1 MLQNKTSIY
10 NSGYQHQSKHQQN
23 KLALNWGSSTANF
36 GLEILGF
43 GKVITESWKK
53 PCIKSCD
60 KSKPLQRRSM
70 KCPGCVGL
78 WEMHSVERYWWYRV
92 WEWIRIRIWIKA
104 NINETINFRSM
115 KASGPMHIGLE
126 GGVTSISTL
135 ELQTFPSTEPWRW
148 CFFLE
153 TLRRVDRIL
162 RCTGF
167 VNKVTWEVCT
177 SGFVLLPPVGSP
189 FHPFTTLA
197 TAPVHHFPYK
207 PIQHC
212 QKTGQCKNEKTL
224 PLMPK
229 LSLIIFVLPWWMCQI
244 NHQFS
249 FKMLARLKM

>member
-1 MLQNKTSIY
+1 MSQLVRLDGKHTYQNA
-10 NSGYQHQSKHQQN
+10 HC
-23 KLALNWGSSTANF
+23 A
-36 GLEILGF
+36 
-43 GKVITESWKK
+43 
-53 PCIKSCD
+53 
-60 KSKPLQRRSM
+60 LQRRSM

-148 CFFLE
+148 RFFLE

-162 RCTGF
+162 RCIGF